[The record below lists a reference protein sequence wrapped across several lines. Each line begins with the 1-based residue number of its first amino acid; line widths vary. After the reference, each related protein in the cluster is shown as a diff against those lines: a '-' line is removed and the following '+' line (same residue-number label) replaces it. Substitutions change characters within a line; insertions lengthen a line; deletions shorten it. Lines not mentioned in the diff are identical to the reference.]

1 MTLLEFRVLG
11 RLSTSVLGA
20 LDSVVGI
27 AELESLKKTKLLG
40 VMHFAYSKGY
50 AFYIFPS
57 SMS

>member
-27 AELESLKKTKLLG
+27 AELESLKGPSCLG
-40 VMHFAYSKGY
+40 LCILPTQRATPFISFQAL
-50 AFYIFPS
+50 
-57 SMS
+57 